1 MELVGYR
8 RHSLHSGSWS
18 RHRIWPGHRITRQTG
33 LPVPVE
39 RIERIATKGLLV
51 QLNSKALN
59 TARQDEF
66 AALSPQ
72 GCLHHVRKDALVS
85 FGPDR
90 LKNKKIRDGG
100 SIVHIH
106 EGRNRPV
113 GVVRSHADVVSF
125 GKSSNS
131 LHSRDTTRVDKI
143 ALEDI
148 DSLVLEER
156 SNAVDR
162 SPPLSCGNG
171 N

>member
-1 MELVGYR
+1 
-8 RHSLHSGSWS
+8 
-18 RHRIWPGHRITRQTG
+18 
-33 LPVPVE
+33 
-39 RIERIATKGLLV
+39 
-51 QLNSKALN
+51 
-59 TARQDEF
+59 
-66 AALSPQ
+66 
-72 GCLHHVRKDALVS
+72 KDALVS

-171 N
+171 NCRRTMDDLKNLQVLGRNRFFDEEKIQVFQGLTQSDSGLQSQPAVTVQRQRKFWAACFASSDEKL